1 MTVHLSEKYSSKMDL
16 AFAHGSYTDKFV
28 NNDYDFDGVKTI
40 NVYTPTT
47 VATSNYDRTSTGDRF
62 GGNAELQD
70 TVATYQ
76 LANDKCFKIA
86 IDRGNYLQGSL
97 AKKAGQVLRA
107 EMDEQ
112 VIPEIDIDRIATA
125 ATAASTNGQAIAYT
139 AGSGN
144 AYSAVLTASAK
155 LDDAKAPMKDR
166 VIFVTPAFYNEIKK
180 DITTGVYATG
190 YNDKLVPRG
199 YVGELDGMAVI
210 KVPSTYFPANTLAVI
225 WQKQAVLGARQI
237 HKTDIREDS
246 ELVDGAVLT
255 GRFIYDT
262 FVLNAKKKAVA
273 SITGTTPSA

>member
-1 MTVHLSEKYSSKMDL
+1 MTVAIANKYSSKMDL
-16 AFAHGSYTDKFV
+16 AFAQGSYTDKFV
-28 NNDYDFDGVKTI
+28 NRDYDFDGVQTI
-40 NVYTPTT
+40 NVVTPTT

-86 IDRGNYLQGSL
+86 IDRGNYLQGGL

-112 VIPEIDIDRIATA
+112 VIPEIDADRIATA
-125 ATAASTNGQAIAYT
+125 ATAASTNGQAVSYT
-139 AGSGN
+139 LGSGN
-144 AYSAVLTASAK
+144 AYEAVLEASAK
-155 LDDAKAPMKDR
+155 LDEAKAPMNDR
-166 VIFVTPAFYNEIKK
+166 VMFVTPAFYNKIKG

-199 YVGELDGMAVI
+199 FVGELDGMAVV
-210 KVPSTYFPANTLAVI
+210 KVPSTYFPANTLAVL
-225 WQKQAVLGARQI
+225 WQKKAVLGARQI
-237 HKTDIREDS
+237 HKTDIIENS
-246 ELVDGAVLT
+246 ENVDGAVLR

-262 FVLNAKKKAVA
+262 FVLAAKKKAVA
-273 SITGTTPSA
+273 SITGTTSA

>member
-1 MTVHLSEKYSSKMDL
+1 MTVAIADKYSSKMDL
-16 AFAHGSYTDKFV
+16 AFAQGSYTDKFV
-28 NNDYDFDGVKTI
+28 NRDYDFDGVQTI
-40 NVYTPTT
+40 NVVTPTT

-86 IDRGNYLQGSL
+86 IDRGNYLQGGLS
-97 AKKAGQVLRA
+97 KKAGQVLRA

-112 VIPEIDIDRIATA
+112 VIPEIDADRIATA
-125 ATAASTNGQAIAYT
+125 ATAASTNGQAVSYT
-139 AGSGN
+139 LGSGN
-144 AYSAVLTASAK
+144 AYEAVLEASAK
-155 LDDAKAPMKDR
+155 LDEAKAPMNDR
-166 VIFVTPAFYNEIKK
+166 VMFVTPAFYNKIKG

-199 YVGELDGMAVI
+199 FVGELDGMAVV
-210 KVPSTYFPANTLAVI
+210 KVPSTYFPANTLAVL
-225 WQKQAVLGARQI
+225 WQKKAVLGARQI
-237 HKTDIREDS
+237 HKTDIIENS
-246 ELVDGAVLT
+246 ENVDGAVLR

-273 SITGTTPSA
+273 SITGTTSA

>member
-1 MTVHLSEKYSSKMDL
+1 MTVAIANKYSSKMDL

-28 NNDYDFDGVKTI
+28 NRDYDFDGVQTI
-40 NVYTPTT
+40 NVVTPTT

-86 IDRGNYLQGSL
+86 IDRGNYLQGGL

-112 VIPEIDIDRIATA
+112 VIPEIDGDRIATA
-125 ATAASTNGQAIAYT
+125 AAAATANGQAVSYT
-139 AGSGN
+139 LGSGN
-144 AYSAVLTASAK
+144 AYEAVLEASAK
-155 LDDAKAPMKDR
+155 LDEAKAPMNDR
-166 VIFVTPAFYNEIKK
+166 VMFVTPAFYNKIKG

-199 YVGELDGMAVI
+199 YVGELDGMAVV
-210 KVPSTYFPANTLAVI
+210 KVPSTYFPANTLAVL
-225 WQKQAVLGARQI
+225 WQKKAVLGARQI
-237 HKTDIREDS
+237 HKTDIIENS
-246 ELVDGAVLT
+246 ENVDGAVLR

-262 FVLNAKKKAVA
+262 FVLDAKKKAVA
-273 SITGTTPSA
+273 SITGTTSA

>member
-1 MTVHLSEKYSSKMDL
+1 MTVAIADKYSSKMDL

-28 NNDYDFDGVKTI
+28 NRDYDFDGVQTI
-40 NVYTPTT
+40 NVVTPTT
-47 VATSNYDRTSTGDRF
+47 VATSNYDRTSTGYRF

-86 IDRGNYLQGSL
+86 IDRGNYLQGGL

-112 VIPEIDIDRIATA
+112 VIPEIDGDRIATA
-125 ATAASTNGQAIAYT
+125 AADATTNGQAVSYT
-139 AGSGN
+139 LGSGN
-144 AYSAVLTASAK
+144 AYEAVLEASAK
-155 LDDAKAPMKDR
+155 LDEAKAPMNDR
-166 VIFVTPAFYNEIKK
+166 VMFVTPAFYNKIKG

-199 YVGELDGMAVI
+199 FVGELDGMAVV
-210 KVPSTYFPANTLAVI
+210 KVPSTYFPANTLAVL
-225 WQKQAVLGARQI
+225 WQKKAVLGARQI
-237 HKTDIREDS
+237 HKTDIIENS
-246 ELVDGAVLT
+246 ENVDGAVLR

-262 FVLNAKKKAVA
+262 FVLDAKKKAVA
-273 SITGTTPSA
+273 SITGTTSA

>member
-1 MTVHLSEKYSSKMDL
+1 MTVAIANKYSSKMDL

-28 NNDYDFDGVKTI
+28 NRDYDFDGVQTI
-40 NVYTPTT
+40 NVVTPTT

-86 IDRGNYLQGSL
+86 IDRGNYLQGGL

-112 VIPEIDIDRIATA
+112 VIPEIDGDRIATA
-125 ATAASTNGQAIAYT
+125 AAAATANGQAVSYT
-139 AGSGN
+139 LGSGN
-144 AYSAVLTASAK
+144 AYEAVLEASAK
-155 LDDAKAPMKDR
+155 LDEAKAPMNDR
-166 VIFVTPAFYNEIKK
+166 VMFVTPAFYNKIKG

-199 YVGELDGMAVI
+199 FVGELDGMAVV
-210 KVPSTYFPANTLAVI
+210 KVPSTYFPANTLAVL
-225 WQKQAVLGARQI
+225 WQKKAVLGARQI
-237 HKTDIREDS
+237 HKTDIIENS
-246 ELVDGAVLT
+246 ENVDGAVLR

-262 FVLNAKKKAVA
+262 FVLEAKKKAVA
-273 SITGTTPSA
+273 SITGTTSA

>member
-1 MTVHLSEKYSSKMDL
+1 MTVAIANKYSSKMDL
-16 AFAHGSYTDKFV
+16 AFAQGSYTDKFV
-28 NNDYDFDGVKTI
+28 NRDYDFDGVQTI
-40 NVYTPTT
+40 NVVTPTT

-86 IDRGNYLQGSL
+86 IDRGNYLQGGL

-112 VIPEIDIDRIATA
+112 VIPEIDGDRIATA
-125 ATAASTNGQAIAYT
+125 AAAATTNGQAVSYT
-139 AGSGN
+139 LGSGN
-144 AYSAVLTASAK
+144 AYEAVLEASAK
-155 LDDAKAPMKDR
+155 LDEAKAPMNDR
-166 VIFVTPAFYNEIKK
+166 VMFVTPAFYNKIKG

-199 YVGELDGMAVI
+199 FVGELDGMVVV
-210 KVPSTYFPANTLAVI
+210 KVPSTYFPANTLAVL
-225 WQKQAVLGARQI
+225 WQKKAVLGARQI
-237 HKTDIREDS
+237 HKTDIIENS
-246 ELVDGAVLT
+246 ENVDGAVLR

-262 FVLNAKKKAVA
+262 FVLAAKKKAVA
-273 SITGTTPSA
+273 SITGTTSA

>member
-1 MTVHLSEKYSSKMDL
+1 MTVAIADKYSSKMDL

-28 NNDYDFDGVKTI
+28 NRDYDFDGVQTI
-40 NVYTPTT
+40 NVVTPTT

-86 IDRGNYLQGSL
+86 IDRGNYLQGGL

-112 VIPEIDIDRIATA
+112 VIPEIDGDRIATA
-125 ATAASTNGQAIAYT
+125 AAAATTNGQAVSYT
-139 AGSGN
+139 LGSGN
-144 AYSAVLTASAK
+144 AYEAVLEASAK
-155 LDDAKAPMKDR
+155 LDEAKAPMNDR
-166 VIFVTPAFYNEIKK
+166 VMFVIPAFYNKIKG

-199 YVGELDGMAVI
+199 FVGELDGMAVV
-210 KVPSTYFPANTLAVI
+210 KVPSTYFPANTLAVL
-225 WQKQAVLGARQI
+225 WQKKAVLGARQI
-237 HKTDIREDS
+237 HKTDIIENS
-246 ELVDGAVLT
+246 ENVDGAVLR

-262 FVLNAKKKAVA
+262 FVLDAKKKAVA
-273 SITGTTPSA
+273 SITGTTSA

>member
-1 MTVHLSEKYSSKMDL
+1 MTVAIADKYSSKMDL

-28 NNDYDFDGVKTI
+28 NRDYDFDGVQTI
-40 NVYTPTT
+40 NVVTPTT

-86 IDRGNYLQGSL
+86 IDRGNYLQGGL

-112 VIPEIDIDRIATA
+112 VIPEIDGDRIATA
-125 ATAASTNGQAIAYT
+125 AAAATTNGQAVSYT
-139 AGSGN
+139 LGSGN
-144 AYSAVLTASAK
+144 AYEAVLEASAK
-155 LDDAKAPMKDR
+155 LDEAKAPMNDR
-166 VIFVTPAFYNEIKK
+166 VMFVTPAFYNKIKG

-199 YVGELDGMAVI
+199 FVGELDGLAVV
-210 KVPSTYFPANTLAVI
+210 KVPSTYFPANTLAVL
-225 WQKQAVLGARQI
+225 WQKKAVLGARQI
-237 HKTDIREDS
+237 HKTDIIENS
-246 ELVDGAVLT
+246 ENVDGAVLR

-262 FVLNAKKKAVA
+262 FVLDAKKKAVA
-273 SITGTTPSA
+273 SITGTTSA

>member
-1 MTVHLSEKYSSKMDL
+1 MTVAIADKYSSKMDL

-28 NNDYDFDGVKTI
+28 NRDYDFDGVQTI
-40 NVYTPTT
+40 NVVTPTT

-86 IDRGNYLQGSL
+86 IDRGNYLQGGL

-112 VIPEIDIDRIATA
+112 VIPEIDGDRIATA
-125 ATAASTNGQAIAYT
+125 AAAATTNGQAVSYT
-139 AGSGN
+139 LGSGN
-144 AYSAVLTASAK
+144 AYEAVLEASAK
-155 LDDAKAPMKDR
+155 LDEAKAPMNDR
-166 VIFVTPAFYNEIKK
+166 VMFVTPAFYNKIKG

-199 YVGELDGMAVI
+199 FVGELDGMAVV
-210 KVPSTYFPANTLAVI
+210 KVPSTYFPANTLAVL
-225 WQKQAVLGARQI
+225 WQKKAVLGARQI
-237 HKTDIREDS
+237 HKTDIIENS
-246 ELVDGAVLT
+246 ENVDGAVLR

-262 FVLNAKKKAVA
+262 FVLAAKKKAVA
-273 SITGTTPSA
+273 SITGTTSA

>member
-1 MTVHLSEKYSSKMDL
+1 MTVAIANKYSSKMDL
-16 AFAHGSYTDKFV
+16 AFAQGSYTDKFV
-28 NNDYDFDGVKTI
+28 NRDYDFDGVQTI
-40 NVYTPTT
+40 NVVTPTT

-86 IDRGNYLQGSL
+86 IDRGNYLQGGL

-112 VIPEIDIDRIATA
+112 VIPEIDADRIATA
-125 ATAASTNGQAIAYT
+125 ATAASTNNQAVAYT
-139 AGSGN
+139 AGSGK
-144 AYSAVLTASAK
+144 AYEAVLEASAK
-155 LDDAKAPMKDR
+155 LDEAKAPMNDR
-166 VIFVTPAFYNEIKK
+166 VMFVTPAFYNKIKG

-199 YVGELDGMAVI
+199 FVGELDGMAVV
-210 KVPSTYFPANTLAVI
+210 KVPSTYFPANTLAVL
-225 WQKQAVLGARQI
+225 WQKKAVLGARQI
-237 HKTDIREDS
+237 HKTDIIENS
-246 ELVDGAVLT
+246 ENVDGAVLR

-273 SITGTTPSA
+273 SITGTTSA

>member
-1 MTVHLSEKYSSKMDL
+1 MAVHLADKYSSKMDL

-28 NNDYDFDGVKTI
+28 NRDYDFDGVRTI

-47 VATSNYDRTSTGDRF
+47 VDLSDYDRTSTGDRF

-70 TVATYQ
+70 TIATYQ
-76 LANDKCFKIA
+76 LGNDKCFKIA
-86 IDRGNYLQGSL
+86 IDRGNYLQGGL

-107 EMDEQ
+107 EMDEK
-112 VIPEIDIDRIATA
+112 VIPAIDADRIATA
-125 ATAASTNGQAIAYT
+125 ATAASTNNQAVAYT
-139 AGSGN
+139 AGSGK
-144 AYSAVLTASAK
+144 AYEAVLEASAF
-155 LDDAKAPMKDR
+155 LDEAKAPIADR
-166 VIFVTPAFYNEIKK
+166 VMLVTPAFYNKIKG

-225 WQKQAVLGARQI
+225 WQKKAVLGARQA
-237 HKTDIREDS
+237 HKTDIIEDS

-255 GRFIYDT
+255 GRFIFDT
-262 FVLNAKKKAVA
+262 FVLDAKKKAVA
-273 SITGTTPSA
+273 SITGTTSA

>member
-1 MTVHLSEKYSSKMDL
+1 MTVAIADKYSSKMDL

-28 NNDYDFDGVKTI
+28 NRDYDFDGVQTI
-40 NVYTPTT
+40 NVVTPTT

-86 IDRGNYLQGSL
+86 IDRGNYLQGGL

-112 VIPEIDIDRIATA
+112 VIPEIDSDRIATA
-125 ATAASTNGQAIAYT
+125 AAAATANGQAVSYT
-139 AGSGN
+139 LGSGN
-144 AYSAVLTASAK
+144 AYEAVLEASAK
-155 LDDAKAPMKDR
+155 LDEAKAPMNDR
-166 VIFVTPAFYNEIKK
+166 VMFVTPAFYNKIKG

-199 YVGELDGMAVI
+199 FVGELDGMAVV
-210 KVPSTYFPANTLAVI
+210 KVPSTYFPANTLAVL
-225 WQKQAVLGARQI
+225 WQKKAVLGARQI
-237 HKTDIREDS
+237 HKTDIIENS
-246 ELVDGAVLT
+246 ENVDGAVLR

-262 FVLNAKKKAVA
+262 FVLAAKKKAVA
-273 SITGTTPSA
+273 SITGTTSA